1 MGGKPLFPPVDPQT
15 HRRRQDKGS
24 DPHDLL
30 TVNGRV
36 RIRRKHFHTRHEG
49 TTTPVDKL
57 LDAAEATVSVGVREM
72 CSRVNSEAGSF
83 ARAAANLERTA
94 QLRISREGLR
104 QIVENDGKL
113 ALRLSESGGL
123 VPAWKAKD
131 CLGPDGKSLI
141 YLSSDGF
148 TAPLVTQA
156 EKEKRRKQVLAKRRR
171 CGKKR
176 RGVKGRGGP
185 GILGQIGARRIP
197 MTATGLDFYHLGE
210 NVHKARRVVFGEV
223 NPAGNQWGGGLLHTA
238 KHEGYGPLWERLLE
252 SRK

>member
-1 MGGKPLFPPVDPQT
+1 MRRKPLFPPVDPQT

-94 QLRISREGLR
+94 QWLQRI
-104 QIVENDGKL
+104 
-113 ALRLSESGGL
+113 
-123 VPAWKAKD
+123 
-131 CLGPDGKSLI
+131 
-141 YLSSDGF
+141 
-148 TAPLVTQA
+148 
-156 EKEKRRKQVLAKRRR
+156 
-171 CGKKR
+171 
-176 RGVKGRGGP
+176 
-185 GILGQIGARRIP
+185 
-197 MTATGLDFYHLGE
+197 GLDYVKRHVVDDAKNRSALYRQLLAALA
-210 NVHKARRVVFGEV
+210 ARKDPWQER
-223 NPAGNQWGGGLLHTA
+223 T
-238 KHEGYGPLWERLLE
+238 HEGSEKQEFKILE
-252 SRK
+252 ILDEVPS